1 MRLNYFLRGL
11 GVGIVI
17 TTLILTISHSANRKM
32 SDNEIIERAREL
44 GMTFET
50 QPESASKE
58 EPTSVIETT
67 EKETTQ
73 QETTQKETTQSETSQ
88 PETTKEQTTQGE
100 TTQSE
105 TSQPET
111 TKEQTT
117 QGETTQKE
125 TTQSETSQPETT
137 KESTTQ
143 EQTTQEESSQENTT
157 AQNGDVITYTLTV
170 ARGMS
175 SNAVCRLLNENGIID
190 NAVDFDNYLVSNGYA
205 EKIRVGSFE
214 VRSDMSYE
222 ELATTLCS
230 R

>member
-88 PETTKEQTTQGE
+88 PETTQEQTTQGE

>member
-11 GVGIVI
+11 GVGVVV
-17 TTLILTISHSANRKM
+17 TTLILTISHNANRKM

-50 QPESASKE
+50 QSESTSKE
-58 EPTSVIETT
+58 ETTSAIETT
-67 EKETTQ
+67 EQEMTQ
-73 QETTQKETTQSETSQ
+73 EETTQSETSQ
-88 PETTKEQTTQGE
+88 PETAREQTTQGE

-105 TSQPET
+105 TTQQT
-111 TKEQTT
+111 TK
-117 QGETTQKE
+117 
-125 TTQSETSQPETT
+125 
-137 KESTTQ
+137 
-143 EQTTQEESSQENTT
+143 EQTTQEESSQESTT

-170 ARGMS
+170 VKGMS

-190 NAVDFDNYLVSNGYA
+190 NAADFDNYLVSKGYA
-205 EKIRVGSFE
+205 EKIRVGSFD

-222 ELATTLCS
+222 ELAATFCS

>member
-58 EPTSVIETT
+58 ETTSAIETT
-67 EKETTQ
+67 ERETTQ
-73 QETTQKETTQSETSQ
+73 SDTSQPETTQEQTTQGETTQSETTQ

-100 TTQSE
+100 TTQ
-105 TSQPET
+105 PET
-111 TKEQTT
+111 T
-117 QGETTQKE
+117 
-125 TTQSETSQPETT
+125 QPE
-137 KESTTQ
+137 TTQ

-170 ARGMS
+170 ERGMS
-175 SNAVCRLLNENGIID
+175 SNVVCRLLNENGIID
-190 NAVDFDNYLVSNGYA
+190 NAADFDNYLVSKGYA

-222 ELATTLCS
+222 ELAATFCS
-230 R
+230 K

>member
-32 SDNEIIERAREL
+32 TDNEIIERAREL

-58 EPTSVIETT
+58 ETTSAIETT
-67 EKETTQ
+67 ERETTQ
-73 QETTQKETTQSETSQ
+73 KETTQKETTQSETSQ
-88 PETTKEQTTQGE
+88 PETTQEQTTQGE

-105 TSQPET
+105 TTQPET
-111 TKEQTT
+111 TQEATA
-117 QGETTQKE
+117 
-125 TTQSETSQPETT
+125 
-137 KESTTQ
+137 Q

-170 ARGMS
+170 VRGMS
-175 SNAVCRLLNENGIID
+175 SNAVCKLLNENGIID
-190 NAVDFDNYLVSNGYA
+190 NAADFDNYLISKGYA

-214 VRSDMSYE
+214 VNSDMSYE
-222 ELATTLCS
+222 ELVATFCS
-230 R
+230 K

>member
-73 QETTQKETTQSETSQ
+73 Q
-88 PETTKEQTTQGE
+88 
-100 TTQSE
+100 
-105 TSQPET
+105 
-111 TKEQTT
+111 
-117 QGETTQKE
+117 ETTQKE

-222 ELATTLCS
+222 ELATTFCS

>member
-67 EKETTQ
+67 EKETTK

-88 PETTKEQTTQGE
+88 PETTQEQTTQGE
-100 TTQSE
+100 TTQ
-105 TSQPET
+105 
-111 TKEQTT
+111 K
-117 QGETTQKE
+117 ETTQKE

-222 ELATTLCS
+222 ELATTFCS